1 VLRRCDVTSTSML
14 WSKQTKVSLTWS
26 RTAARRVG
34 GQQHRP
40 QNTTYAVDTCRQGS
54 VCGRTEKSLVV
65 KKFLLSTRTHVLAG
79 FAADRVRYLEL
90 RTTPRTDPQTGMI
103 KQDYLEAV
111 LRAISDQRG
120 GCSLNWGGTIISR
133 RDKMC
138 REKANLTVQGG
149 GQRAGK
155 LAQELSARNSL
166 TIIVSVCQGHPN
178 NNQITHHTAPIISLR
193 TLPGVCS
200 NGVWSLIKF
209 ALGAFRGRFY
219 NSREEKKKRIPARLT
234 NRTIKKG
241 EAPQVKA

>member
-1 VLRRCDVTSTSML
+1 MR
-14 WSKQTKVSLTWS
+14 
-26 RTAARRVG
+26 
-34 GQQHRP
+34 
-40 QNTTYAVDTCRQGS
+40 
-54 VCGRTEKSLVV
+54 
-65 KKFLLSTRTHVLAG
+65 
-79 FAADRVRYLEL
+79 
-90 RTTPRTDPQTGMI
+90 
-103 KQDYLEAV
+103 
-111 LRAISDQRG
+111 
-120 GCSLNWGGTIISR
+120 
-133 RDKMC
+133 

-219 NSREEKKKRIPARLT
+219 NSREEKKEKDPCSPYKLYLT
-234 NRTIKKG
+234 TTDFLPGGMKTLLVGTSI
-241 EAPQVKA
+241 VD